1 MELFTSN
8 LSQLI
13 LSFHKACRIVYL
25 SVVLF
30 FLCLVT
36 GAGILAG
43 VQNSL
48 KKNSQADKVK
58 ETKDVAATAINQMY
72 VPLEKKGA
80 EPVKKKPAKEKQVNK
95 KKTQI
100 MKISK
105 VSFILGTSFSIV
117 T

>member
-1 MELFTSN
+1 M
-8 LSQLI
+8 
-13 LSFHKACRIVYL
+13 

-36 GAGILAG
+36 GAGILAA
-43 VQNSL
+43 VQNSM
-48 KKNSQADKVK
+48 KKDSQADKVK
-58 ETKDVAATAINQMY
+58 ETEDVSVTAINPMY

-80 EPVKKKPAKEKQVNK
+80 EPVKKKPAKAKQVGK

-105 VSFILGTSFSIV
+105 VSFILGSSSTIV
-117 T
+117 I

>member
-1 MELFTSN
+1 MELFTSY

-36 GAGILAG
+36 GAGILAA
-43 VQNSL
+43 VQNSM
-48 KKNSQADKVK
+48 KKDSQADKLK
-58 ETKDVAATAINQMY
+58 ETEDVAVTAINPMY
-72 VPLEKKGA
+72 VPLEKKGI
-80 EPVKKKPAKEKQVNK
+80 EQVKTKPAKAKQVNK

-105 VSFILGTSFSIV
+105 VSFILGSSSSIV

>member
-1 MELFTSN
+1 M
-8 LSQLI
+8 
-13 LSFHKACRIVYL
+13 

-48 KKNSQADKVK
+48 NKDSQADKLK
-58 ETKDVAATAINQMY
+58 ETKDVAVTAVNPMY

-80 EPVKKKPAKEKQVNK
+80 ESVKKKPAKAKQAHK

-105 VSFILGTSFSIV
+105 VSLILGSSSSIV
-117 T
+117 TLVSKKASLL